1 MGSSRSLYGPGQHEV
16 RYPQVARLIAH
27 RELARRLE
35 RQPLVWCELNG
46 LAWILGPGQAP
57 MMEPITD
64 FFLRARVKA
73 PPPFVETLF
82 LAALPFGQALRLP
95 SAEISAPPERII

>member
-1 MGSSRSLYGPGQHEV
+1 
-16 RYPQVARLIAH
+16 
-27 RELARRLE
+27 
-35 RQPLVWCELNG
+35 
-46 LAWILGPGQAP
+46 